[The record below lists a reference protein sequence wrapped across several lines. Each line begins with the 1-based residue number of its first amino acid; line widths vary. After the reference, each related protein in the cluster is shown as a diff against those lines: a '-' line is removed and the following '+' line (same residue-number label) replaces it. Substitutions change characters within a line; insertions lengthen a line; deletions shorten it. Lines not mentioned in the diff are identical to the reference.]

1 MHVSNGRMH
10 LQCSPLPLASS
21 YLQLTEKEHKTHW
34 LPKGSII
41 LPRLKMKFP
50 SEITPFGAQGN
61 HRCHDSDPDFEKSW
75 GSLLANANHTAVP
88 VK

>member
-1 MHVSNGRMH
+1 MH
-10 LQCSPLPLASS
+10 LQGSTLPLASS
-21 YLQLTEKEHKTHW
+21 YL

-41 LPRLKMKFP
+41 LPRLMMKFP
-50 SEITPFGAQGN
+50 SEITPSVHSGTIS
-61 HRCHDSDPDFEKSW
+61 HDSDFDLEKSW

>member
-1 MHVSNGRMH
+1 MH
-10 LQCSPLPLASS
+10 LQGSTLPLASS
-21 YLQLTEKEHKTHW
+21 YLQLTEKEHKINS

-41 LPRLKMKFP
+41 LPRLMMKFP
-50 SEITPFGAQGN
+50 SEITPSVHSGTIS
-61 HRCHDSDPDFEKSW
+61 HDSDFDLEKSW